1 MTEMSLYS
9 LDVSRAIEARFFR
22 ALHVSRSEV
31 RTSGS
36 GFTVTQFQDA
46 AALYRRRAEQT
57 FVSRER
63 REYEALARRFAEE
76 AENCRINGLAP
87 GARPDSPSAKRRG
100 ICSKEE
106 RL

>member
-36 GFTVTQFQDA
+36 GFTQFQDA

-76 AENCRINGLAP
+76 AENCHINGLAP